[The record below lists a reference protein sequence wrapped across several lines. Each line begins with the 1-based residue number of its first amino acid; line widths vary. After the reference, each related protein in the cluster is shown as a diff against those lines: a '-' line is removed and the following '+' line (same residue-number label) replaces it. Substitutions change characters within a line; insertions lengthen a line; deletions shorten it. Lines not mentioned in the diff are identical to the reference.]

1 MLIQQV
7 NKTVD
12 YRDLTMIV
20 IWMIKDLRVVL
31 LLRIRGLVEKGN
43 VGHFTVSSGM
53 IH

>member
-12 YRDLTMIV
+12 YRDLTMMD
-20 IWMIKDLRVVL
+20 IWRIKDLRVVL
-31 LLRIRGLVEKGN
+31 PLRIRGLIEKGN
-43 VGHFTVSSGM
+43 VGHFTGSSGL